1 MFLSRNFQHQVI
13 QRPTFEED
21 DNKIDFIRLMASSDQ
36 RVRELANA
44 VFDEPYSTLI
54 SSNSSSGG
62 EPASATYGSLAQP
75 TTFDNKERLLMTAT
89 TTTMTMTS
97 VIHPL
102 LPQSGA
108 DRVSEIDNRI
118 HPQLLGI
125 SDQLT
130 MPLSIIHNANAAA
143 SAAAVASIPAQQ
155 HHQQRGDRPTKKT
168 SATKKKRPRIAMIPA
183 GHGGPVDR
191 PNHNDVLSGRGGAV
205 NRHPGNVRYRNL
217 VDAIKAEYLSPTTR
231 KLEKGYI
238 ATSIVNTVRQFDPP
252 GRFLKEEPVG
262 SGIWYEIG
270 DKVAI
275 RKTGQALREN
285 SSENR
290 IIWMDAIADVDA
302 GAELTVGGP
311 QLDALDDDWIPKKEG
326 LQPRNKS
333 G

>member
-108 DRVSEIDNRI
+108 YRVSEIDNRK

-130 MPLSIIHNANAAA
+130 MPLPIIHNANAAA

-285 SSENR
+285 SSEYRN
-290 IIWMDAIADVDA
+290 IWMDAIAAVD
-302 GAELTVGGP
+302 GAELTVGAP
-311 QLDALDDDWIPKKEG
+311 QLDALDDDIDDTEEG
-326 LQPRNKS
+326 AAFTTS
-333 G
+333 

>member
-1 MFLSRNFQHQVI
+1 MFLSSNFQNQAI
-13 QRPTFEED
+13 KRRPTFEEY
-21 DNKIDFIRLMASSDQ
+21 DNELDFIRLMANSDQ

-54 SSNSSSGG
+54 GSSSGG
-62 EPASATYGSLAQP
+62 EQPVSSIYGSLAAG
-75 TTFDNKERLLMTAT
+75 TSGTDTHVDEENTMST
-89 TTTMTMTS
+89 TTTMVMTS

-102 LPQSGA
+102 RQQDDA
-108 DRVSEIDNRI
+108 HIE

-125 SDQLT
+125 SDQLA
-130 MPLSIIHNANAAA
+130 MPYASVAAA
-143 SAAAVASIPAQQ
+143 AGSISAQQ
-155 HHQQRGDRPTKKT
+155 HDQQHGGRPAKKT
-168 SATKKKRPRIAMIPA
+168 SAAKKKKRPRMAMIPA

-205 NRHPGNVRYRNL
+205 NRHPGNVRYRSL

-238 ATSIVNTVRQFDPP
+238 ATSIVNTVRRFDPP

-285 SSENR
+285 SSEYRN
-290 IIWMDAIADVDA
+290 IWMDAIAAVD
-302 GAELTVGGP
+302 GAELTVGAP
-311 QLDALDDDWIPKKEG
+311 QLDALDDDIDDTEE
-326 LQPRNKS
+326 LDALDDDNR
-333 G
+333 